1 MSEGRSDVSPFERA
15 FFSADGRVSRIGPG
29 ALGGKASGLLL
40 ARDAAAQRLMPGSIP
55 GAEIVVPSLAVV
67 ATGVFDAFVQRNR
80 LEEVALSGEPDDAI
94 ARAFLHGD
102 VPAEIVGDLRALVE
116 EVKVPLAARS
126 SSLLEDA
133 REHPFAGVYATKM
146 IPNDSPSPDERFR
159 RLVEAIKLVWASTFF
174 RVARSYRESVGAG
187 AFDEKMAVV
196 LQEVVGRR
204 HGERFYPDLSGVAR
218 SWAFYRA
225 GRTRPEDGV
234 VQLALG
240 LGKTVVD
247 GDPTWIYAPPYP
259 KAPPPYGSVS
269 ELVRETQTS
278 FWAVRFGKP
287 PAWDPVHEAEYLVK
301 AGLAEAEEDGTLRP
315 LASTY
320 DGQSDR
326 LVPGIS
332 VPGPRVVNF
341 APLLVHEQAPLNAS
355 VRAALSACEESAGG
369 AVEMEFAATLEP
381 GSETPLRLCIL
392 QVREMAFSSAAV
404 EVSATLEGFAPL
416 VLSDAV
422 LGNGMEESV
431 ADVVF
436 VKPGVFEQRN
446 APLAAEEV
454 AALCRP
460 LREARRPFLLIGY
473 GRWGS
478 SDPWLGIPVGWGD
491 VAGARAIVEATLPGR
506 PVEMSQGSHFFH
518 NLAAFGVSYF
528 SVPSVD
534 DGAIDWGWLERQEV
548 TAERTVTRHV
558 RIQGRLRV
566 EIDGRTGHGAIWRP
580 RDG

>member
-1 MSEGRSDVSPFERA
+1 
-15 FFSADGRVSRIGPG
+15 VSRIGSG
-29 ALGGKASGLLL
+29 GLGGKASGLLL
-40 ARDAAAQRLMPGSIP
+40 ARDAAAQRIPADSVP
-55 GAEIVVPSLAVV
+55 GASIVVPSLAVV
-67 ATGVFDAFVQRNR
+67 ATGVFEAFFKRNR
-80 LEEVALSGEPDDAI
+80 LEDVAVSGEPDDAI

-102 VPAEIVGDLRALVE
+102 VPAELVGDLRALVE
-116 EVKVPLAARS
+116 EVKSPLAVRS

-146 IPNDSPSPDERFR
+146 IPNDAPSPDERFR

-174 RVARSYRESVGAG
+174 RAARSYRESVGSG
-187 AFDEKMAVV
+187 ALDERMGVV

-218 SWAFYRA
+218 SWAFYRS

-234 VQLALG
+234 AQLALG

-269 ELVRETQTS
+269 ELLRETQTS

-287 PAWDPVHEAEYLVK
+287 PEWNPAHESEYLVR
-301 AGLAEAEEDGTLRP
+301 AGLAEAEEDGTLRL

-320 DGQSDR
+320 DGRSDR
-326 LVPGIS
+326 LVPGVS

-341 APLLVHEQAPLNAS
+341 APLLVHEQAPLNAA
-355 VRAALSACEESAGG
+355 VRAALSACEEAAGG
-369 AVEMEFAATLEP
+369 AVEMEFAATLDP
-381 GSETPLRLCIL
+381 RSETPLRLCIL

-404 EVSATLEGFAPL
+404 EVSAALEGYEPL

-422 LGNGMEESV
+422 LGNGVEESV

-436 VKPGVFEQRN
+436 VRPGTFEQRH

-454 AALCRP
+454 ATLCRP
-460 LREARRPFLLIGY
+460 LREERRPFLLIGY

-528 SVPSVD
+528 SVPSAD
-534 DGAIDWGWLERQEV
+534 DGAIDWSWLERQDV
-548 TAERTVTRHV
+548 VAERTVTRHV
-558 RIQGRLRV
+558 RFDGALRV
-566 EIDGRTGHGAIWRP
+566 EVDGRTGRGAVWRP
-580 RDG
+580 CDG

>member
-1 MSEGRSDVSPFERA
+1 
-15 FFSADGRVSRIGPG
+15 
-29 ALGGKASGLLL
+29 
-40 ARDAAAQRLMPGSIP
+40 MP
-55 GAEIVVPSLAVV
+55 LAV
-67 ATGVFDAFVQRNR
+67 
-80 LEEVALSGEPDDAI
+80 
-94 ARAFLHGD
+94 
-102 VPAEIVGDLRALVE
+102 
-116 EVKVPLAARS
+116 RS

-174 RVARSYRESVGAG
+174 RAARSYRESVGAG
-187 AFDEKMAVV
+187 ALDERMAVV

-287 PAWDPVHEAEYLVK
+287 PAWDPVHETEYLVK

-320 DGQSDR
+320 DSRSDR
-326 LVPGIS
+326 LVPGVS

-341 APLLVHEQAPLNAS
+341 APLLVHEQAPLNAA
-355 VRAALSACEESAGG
+355 VRAALSACEAAAGG

-392 QVREMAFSSAAV
+392 QVREMAFGSAAV
-404 EVSATLEGFAPL
+404 EVSATLEGHAPL

-422 LGNGMEESV
+422 LGNGVEESV

-436 VKPGVFEQRN
+436 VKPGVFEQRTR
-446 APLAAEEV
+446 APRGRGGGGALPAASRGAEAVSPDRVRAMGVFRPVARDPGRMGRRGGSAGHRGGDAPGASGGDEPGVPLLPQPRGVRGLLLLGPIGRRRGHRLGLARSAGVDGGANGHAPRSPPEVPSGGGRRPDRTRSHLAA
-454 AALCRP
+454 
-460 LREARRPFLLIGY
+460 ARRL
-473 GRWGS
+473 
-478 SDPWLGIPVGWGD
+478 SDPG
-491 VAGARAIVEATLPGR
+491 E
-506 PVEMSQGSHFFH
+506 S
-518 NLAAFGVSYF
+518 GV
-528 SVPSVD
+528 
-534 DGAIDWGWLERQEV
+534 
-548 TAERTVTRHV
+548 
-558 RIQGRLRV
+558 
-566 EIDGRTGHGAIWRP
+566 
-580 RDG
+580 

>member
-1 MSEGRSDVSPFERA
+1 MTERRTDVPPFDRA
-15 FFSADGRVSRIGPG
+15 FFSADGRVSRIGAG
-29 ALGGKASGLLL
+29 SLGGKASGLLL
-40 ARDAAAQRLMPGSIP
+40 ARDAAEERLPPGSVP
-55 GAEIVVPSLAVV
+55 GASVVVPSLAVV
-67 ATGVFDAFVQRNR
+67 ATGVFDAFVERNGLR
-80 LEEVALSGEPDDAI
+80 DVALSGEPDDAI
-94 ARAFLHGD
+94 ARAFLRGD
-102 VPAEIVGDLRALVE
+102 VPAELVGDVRALVE
-116 EVKVPLAARS
+116 EVKTPLAARS

-174 RVARSYRESVGAG
+174 RAARSYREAVGAG
-187 AFDEKMAVV
+187 AFDERMAVV

-204 HGERFYPDLSGVAR
+204 HGERFYPDVSGVAR
-218 SWAFYRA
+218 SWAFYRS
-225 GRTRPEDGV
+225 GRTRPRDGV

-247 GDPTWIYAPPYP
+247 GDPTWTYAPPYP

-269 ELVRETQTS
+269 ELLRETQTS

-287 PAWDPVHEAEYLVK
+287 PAWDPVHETEYLVK
-301 AGLAEAEEDGTLRP
+301 AGLAEAEEDGTLRL

-320 DGQSDR
+320 DGRSDR
-326 LVPGIS
+326 LVPGVS
-332 VPGPRVVNF
+332 VPGPRVLDF
-341 APLLVHEQAPLNAS
+341 APLLVHEQAPLNAAL
-355 VRAALSACEESAGG
+355 RAALRACEQAAGG
-369 AVEMEFAATLEP
+369 VVEREVAATLDAR
-381 GSETPLRLCIL
+381 SEAPVRFCLL
-392 QVREMAFSSAAV
+392 QVREMAVSGAAV
-404 EVSATLEGFAPL
+404 EVSAERAGHVPL
-416 VLSDAV
+416 VLSEAV
-422 LGNGMEESV
+422 LGNGVEDSV
-431 ADVVF
+431 ADVVY
-436 VKPGVFEQRN
+436 VRPGVFEQRQ

-460 LREARRPFLLIGY
+460 LREAGRPFLLIGF

-491 VAGARAIVEATLPGR
+491 VAGARTIVEATLPGR

-528 SVPSVD
+528 SVPSAD

-548 TAERTVTRHV
+548 AAERSVTRHV
-558 RIQGRLRV
+558 RLGGRLRV
-566 EIDGRTGHGAIWRP
+566 EVDGRTGRGAVWRP

>member
-1 MSEGRSDVSPFERA
+1 MREGRSDVPPFDRA
-15 FFSADGRVSRIGPG
+15 FFSADGRVSRIGAG

-40 ARDAAAQRLMPGSIP
+40 ARDAAAERLPPGSVP
-55 GAEIVVPSLAVV
+55 GASVVVPSLAVV
-67 ATGVFDAFVQRNR
+67 ATGVFETFVERNGLR
-80 LEEVALSGEPDDAI
+80 EVAVSGEPDDAI
-94 ARAFLHGD
+94 ARAFLRGD
-102 VPAEIVGDLRALVE
+102 VPAELVGDLWALVE
-116 EVKVPLAARS
+116 EVKTPLAARS

-159 RLVEAIKLVWASTFF
+159 RLAEAIKLVWAATFF
-174 RVARSYRESVGAG
+174 RAARSYRESVGAG
-187 AFDEKMAVV
+187 PLDEKMAVV
-196 LQEVVGRR
+196 LQEVVGLR

-218 SWAFYRA
+218 SWAFYRS
-225 GRTRPEDGV
+225 GLTRPEDGV

-259 KAPPPYGSVS
+259 KAPPPYGNVS
-269 ELVRETQTS
+269 EFLRETQTS

-287 PAWDPVHEAEYLVK
+287 PAWDPAHENEYLVK
-301 AGLAEAEEDGTLRP
+301 AGLAEAEEDGTLRL

-320 DGQSDR
+320 DGRSDR
-326 LVPGIS
+326 LVPGVS
-332 VPGPRVVNF
+332 VPGPRVVSF
-341 APLLVHEQAPLNAS
+341 APLLVHEQAPLNAA
-355 VRAALSACEESAGG
+355 VRAALSACEAAAGG
-369 AVEMEFAATLEP
+369 AVEMEFAATLAP

-404 EVSATLEGFAPL
+404 EVSAALEGYVPL

-422 LGNGMEESV
+422 LGNGVEESV

-436 VKPGVFEQRN
+436 VRPGVFEQRH
-446 APLAAEEV
+446 APLAAVEV

-534 DGAIDWGWLERQEV
+534 DGAIDWDWLERQAV
-548 TAERTVTRHV
+548 AAERTVTRHV
-558 RIQGRLRV
+558 HLEGKLRV
-566 EIDGRTGHGAIWRP
+566 EVDGRSGHGAVWRP
-580 RDG
+580 RDS

>member
-1 MSEGRSDVSPFERA
+1 V
-15 FFSADGRVSRIGPG
+15 
-29 ALGGKASGLLL
+29 L
-40 ARDAAAQRLMPGSIP
+40 
-55 GAEIVVPSLAVV
+55 
-67 ATGVFDAFVQRNR
+67 
-80 LEEVALSGEPDDAI
+80 
-94 ARAFLHGD
+94 
-102 VPAEIVGDLRALVE
+102 
-116 EVKVPLAARS
+116 
-126 SSLLEDA
+126 
-133 REHPFAGVYATKM
+133 
-146 IPNDSPSPDERFR
+146 DERM
-159 RLVEAIKLVWASTFF
+159 
-174 RVARSYRESVGAG
+174 G
-187 AFDEKMAVV
+187 VV

-204 HGERFYPDLSGVAR
+204 HGERFYPDISGVAR
-218 SWAFYRA
+218 SWAFYRS
-225 GRTRPEDGV
+225 GLTRPEDGV

-269 ELVRETQTS
+269 ELVRKTQTS

-287 PAWDPVHEAEYLVK
+287 PAWDPARETEYLVK
-301 AGLAEAEEDGTLRP
+301 AGLVEAEEDGTLRL

-320 DGQSDR
+320 DGRSDR
-326 LVPGIS
+326 LVPGLP

-341 APLLVHEQAPLNAS
+341 APLLVHEQAPLNAA
-355 VRAALSACEESAGG
+355 VRAALSACEAATGG
-369 AVEMEFAATLEP
+369 AVEMEFAASLDP
-381 GSETPLRLCIL
+381 RSETPLRFCIL
-392 QVREMAFSSAAV
+392 QVREMAFGSAAV
-404 EVSATLEGFAPL
+404 EVSETVEGHVPL

-422 LGNGMEESV
+422 LGNGVEEDV
-431 ADVVF
+431 ADVVY
-436 VKPGVFEQRN
+436 VRPRAFEPRH

-460 LREARRPFLLIGY
+460 LRDARRPFLLIGY

-528 SVPSVD
+528 SVPSAD

-548 TAERTVTRHV
+548 AAERTVTRHV
-558 RIQGRLRV
+558 HLEGRLRV
-566 EIDGRTGHGAIWRP
+566 EVDGRTGRGAVWRP
-580 RDG
+580 SDG

>member
-1 MSEGRSDVSPFERA
+1 MSEGRKDVAPFERA
-15 FFSADGRVSRIGPG
+15 FFSADGRVSRIGSG

-40 ARDAAAQRLMPGSIP
+40 ARDAAAERLLAGAIP
-55 GAEIVVPSLAVV
+55 GASIVVPSLAVV
-67 ATGVFDAFVQRNR
+67 AAGVFEAFVERNH

-116 EVKVPLAARS
+116 EVRLPLAARS

-174 RVARSYRESVGAG
+174 RAARAYRESVGAG
-187 AFDEKMAVV
+187 ALDERMAVV

-225 GRTRPEDGV
+225 GRTLPQDGV

-259 KAPPPYGSVS
+259 KAPPPFGSVA
-269 ELVRETQTS
+269 EFLRGTQNA

-287 PAWDPVHEAEYLVK
+287 PVWDPVHETEYLVK

-320 DGQSDR
+320 DGRSDR
-326 LVPGIS
+326 LVPGVS
-332 VPGPRVVNF
+332 VPGPRVLNF
-341 APLLVHEQAPLNAS
+341 APLLVHEQAPLNAA
-355 VRAALSACEESAGG
+355 VRAALSACEAAAGG

-381 GSETPLRLCIL
+381 GSATPLRLCIL
-392 QVREMAFSSAAV
+392 QVREMALGSSAVA
-404 EVSATLEGFAPL
+404 VSATLEGYAPL

-436 VKPGVFEQRN
+436 VRPGVFEQRL
-446 APLAAEEV
+446 APIAAEEV

-528 SVPSVD
+528 SVPSAD
-534 DGAIDWGWLERQEV
+534 DGAIDWAWLERQQV

-558 RIQGRLRV
+558 RLEGRLRV
-566 EIDGRTGHGAIWRP
+566 EVDGRCGHGAVWRP
-580 RDG
+580 RGD

>member
-1 MSEGRSDVSPFERA
+1 MSEGRGDVLPFQRA
-15 FFSADGRVSRIGPG
+15 FFSADGRVSRIGSG
-29 ALGGKASGLLL
+29 SLGGKASGLLL
-40 ARDAAAQRLMPGSIP
+40 ARDAAARRLATGSVP
-55 GAEIVVPSLAVV
+55 GASVVVPSLAVV
-67 ATGVFDAFVQRNR
+67 ATGVFEAFVERNR

-94 ARAFLHGD
+94 ARAFLQGD
-102 VPAEIVGDLRALVE
+102 LPAEMAGDLRALVE
-116 EVKVPLAARS
+116 EVKSPLAARS

-146 IPNDSPSPDERFR
+146 IPNDPPSLDERFR
-159 RLVEAIKLVWASTFF
+159 RLVEAIKLVCASTFF
-174 RVARSYRESVGAG
+174 RAARSYRDSVGAG
-187 AFDEKMAVV
+187 ALDERMAVV

-204 HGERFYPDLSGVAR
+204 HGERYYPDLSGVAR
-218 SWAFYRA
+218 SWAFYRS

-287 PAWDPVHEAEYLVK
+287 PAWDPARETEYLVK
-301 AGLAEAEEDGTLRP
+301 AGLGEAEEDGTLRL

-320 DGQSDR
+320 DGRSDR
-326 LVPGIS
+326 LVPGVS

-341 APLLVHEQAPLNAS
+341 APLLVHEQAPLNAA
-355 VRAALSACEESAGG
+355 VRAALSACEDAAGG
-369 AVEMEFAATLEP
+369 AVEMEFAATLEA
-381 GSETPLRLCIL
+381 GSETPLRLCLL

-404 EVSATLEGFAPL
+404 EVSSDREGYVPL

-422 LGNGMEESV
+422 LGNGAEESV

-436 VKPGVFEQRN
+436 VRPGAFEQRL

-491 VAGARAIVEATLPGR
+491 VAGARTIVEATLPGR

-528 SVPSVD
+528 SVPSAD
-534 DGAIDWGWLERQEV
+534 DGAIDWSWLERQPV
-548 TAERTVTRHV
+548 SAEGKVTRHV
-558 RIQGRLRV
+558 RLERGLRV
-566 EIDGRTGHGAIWRP
+566 EVDGRTGRGAVWRP
-580 RDG
+580 CDA

>member
-1 MSEGRSDVSPFERA
+1 MSEGRSDVSPFDRA
-15 FFSADGRVSRIGPG
+15 FFSADGRVSRIGSG
-29 ALGGKASGLLL
+29 GLGGKASGLLL
-40 ARDAAAQRLMPGSIP
+40 ARDAAAQRLLPGSIP
-55 GAEIVVPSLAVV
+55 GAAIVVPSLAVV
-67 ATGVFDAFVQRNR
+67 ATGVFEAFVERNG
-80 LEEVALSGEPDDAI
+80 LEEVALSSQPDDAI
-94 ARAFLHGD
+94 ARAFLLGD
-102 VPAEIVGDLRALVE
+102 VPVEVVGDLRALVE
-116 EVKVPLAARS
+116 EVKVPLAVRS

-133 REHPFAGVYATKM
+133 RQHPFAGVYATKM
-146 IPNDSPSPDERFR
+146 IPNDSPSLDERFR

-174 RVARSYRESVGAG
+174 RAARSYRESVGAG
-187 AFDEKMAVV
+187 ALDEKMAVV

-247 GDPTWIYAPPYP
+247 GDPTWTYAPPYP

-269 ELVRETQTS
+269 ELLRESQVS
-278 FWAVRFGKP
+278 FWAIRFGKP
-287 PAWDPVHEAEYLVK
+287 PAWDPVHETEYLVK
-301 AGLAEAEEDGTLRP
+301 AGLAEAEADGTLRP

-320 DGQSDR
+320 DGRSDR

-341 APLLVHEQAPLNAS
+341 SPLLVHEQAPLNAA
-355 VRAALSACEESAGG
+355 VRAALSACEAAAGG

-381 GSETPLRLCIL
+381 GSETSLRLCIL
-392 QVREMAFSSAAV
+392 QVREMAYSSAAV
-404 EVSATLEGFAPL
+404 EVSATLEGYAPL
-416 VLSDAV
+416 VHSDAV
-422 LGNGMEESV
+422 LGNGVEESV

-460 LREARRPFLLIGY
+460 LREAQKPFLLIGY

-528 SVPSVD
+528 SVPSAD
-534 DGAIDWGWLERQEV
+534 DGAIDWAWLDRQAV

-558 RIQGRLRV
+558 HFEGRLRV
-566 EIDGRTGHGAIWRP
+566 EVDGRSGRGAVWRP